1 LEADQRIRRTEC
13 AEDIMTS
20 TITTYWRV
28 FITFAR
34 NSLVRDMTFRGNFI
48 IDTISSLA
56 WAALQVIFYQQI
68 FRQLNL
74 PGSSGMLSGWGRY
87 EFYAFFS
94 TGLIINALGQML
106 FMTNIDEL
114 TDMIRTGELDF
125 LLLKPIDTQFL
136 VSLKRIE
143 WSSAGNFLV
152 GVGFLAFSLV
162 KLADAPGVLQAVL
175 FLVYLACGLAIYY
188 SLMISLGAST
198 VWMGR
203 NLTLY
208 DFWFYITTFSR
219 YPMEIYQKSNF
230 WLGPPLGFVFTFII
244 PVLIVINVPARTLVW
259 PLEKQNWPLAGFA
272 ILAAIGSVAAS
283 RWLFQRAVGSYRS
296 ASS

>member
-1 LEADQRIRRTEC
+1 
-13 AEDIMTS
+13 MS

-28 FITFAR
+28 FLTFAR
-34 NSLVRDMTFRGNFI
+34 NSLVRDMTFRSNFI
-48 IDTISSLA
+48 IDTISSLC
-56 WAALQVIFYQQI
+56 WAVLNIVFYQQI
-68 FRQLNL
+68 FRFTPSLGQQT
-74 PGSSGMLSGWGRY
+74 GWEKY
-87 EFYAFFS
+87 QFYAFFS

-125 LLLKPIDTQFL
+125 LLLKPVDTQFL

-152 GVGFLAFSLV
+152 GVSFLAYSLV
-162 KLADAPGVLQAVL
+162 QLAHAPGILQAAL
-175 FLVYLACGLAIYY
+175 FLVYLVCGVAIYY
-188 SLMISLGAST
+188 SLMIALGAST

-219 YPMEIYQKSNF
+219 YPMEIYS
-230 WLGPPLGFVFTFII
+230 GPLGRPLRLFFTFVI
-244 PVLIVINVPARTLVW
+244 PVLIVINVPADMLVR
-259 PLEKQNWPLAGFA
+259 PLDPEHWRLAGFA
-272 ILAAIGSVAAS
+272 LLAAAGSVAAS
-283 RWLFQRAVGSYRS
+283 RWLFQTALNSYRS

>member
-1 LEADQRIRRTEC
+1 
-13 AEDIMTS
+13 MTTVS
-20 TITTYWRV
+20 TYSRV

-56 WAALQVIFYQQI
+56 WAVLNVIFYQQI
-68 FRQLNL
+68 FRFT
-74 PGSSGMLSGWGRY
+74 GSLGRETGWEKY
-87 EFYAFFS
+87 QFYAFFS

-143 WSSAGNFLV
+143 WSSAGNCLV
-152 GVGFLAFSLV
+152 GVGFLIYALIRLDHS
-162 KLADAPGVLQAVL
+162 PGVVQGVL
-175 FLVYLACGLAIYY
+175 FLVYVLCGLAIYY
-188 SLMISLGAST
+188 SLMIALGAST

-219 YPMEIYQKSNF
+219 YPMEIYQKSTIWF
-230 WLGPPLGFVFTFII
+230 GPPLGVLFTYFI
-244 PVLIVINVPARTLVW
+244 PVLIVINVPARMLVW
-259 PLEKQNWPLAGFA
+259 PLKEQNWPLAGFA
-272 ILAAIGSVAAS
+272 ILAAVGSVAAS
-283 RWLFQRAVGSYRS
+283 RWLFQTAVGSYRS

>member
-1 LEADQRIRRTEC
+1 
-13 AEDIMTS
+13 M
-20 TITTYWRV
+20 ITTYWRV

-48 IDTISSLA
+48 IDTISSLC
-56 WAALQVIFYQQI
+56 WAALNVIFYQQI
-68 FRQLNL
+68 FRFTPSLGHQT
-74 PGSSGMLSGWGRY
+74 GWEKY
-87 EFYAFFS
+87 QFYAFFS
-94 TGLIINALGQML
+94 TGLIINALGQMF

-143 WSSAGNFLV
+143 WSSVGNFLV
-152 GVGFLAFSLV
+152 GAGFLAYSLV
-162 KLADAPGVLQAVL
+162 KLAHAPGALQAAL
-175 FLVYLACGLAIYY
+175 FLVYLVCGLAIYY
-188 SLMISLGAST
+188 SLMIALGAST

-219 YPMEIYQKSNF
+219 YPMEIYS
-230 WLGPPLGFVFTFII
+230 GPLGRPLQFFFTFII
-244 PVLIVINVPARTLVW
+244 PVLIVINVPARMLVR
-259 PLEKQNWPLAGFA
+259 PLEPAHWGLAGFA
-272 ILAAIGSVAAS
+272 LLAAVGSVAAS
-283 RWLFQRAVGSYRS
+283 RWLFQTALNSYRS

>member
-1 LEADQRIRRTEC
+1 VTNAI
-13 AEDIMTS
+13 S
-20 TITTYWRV
+20 TYWRV
-28 FITFAR
+28 FLTFAR

-56 WAALQVIFYQQI
+56 WAVLNVVFYQQI
-68 FRQLNL
+68 FRFTPSLGLQT
-74 PGSSGMLSGWGRY
+74 GWEKY
-87 EFYAFFS
+87 QFFAFFS

-106 FMTNIDEL
+106 FMTNIDEF
-114 TDMIRTGELDF
+114 TDMVRTGELDF

-143 WSSAGNFLV
+143 WSSLGNFLV
-152 GVGFLAFSLV
+152 GAGFLAYSLTH
-162 KLADAPGVLQAVL
+162 LTYAPGILQAVL
-175 FLVYLACGLAIYY
+175 FLVYLICGLAIYY

-230 WLGPPLGFVFTFII
+230 WLGPSLGFAFTFII
-244 PVLIVINVPARTLVW
+244 PVLIVINVPARILVW
-259 PLEKQNWPLAGFA
+259 PLKEQNWPLAGFA
-272 ILAAIGSVAAS
+272 ILAAVGSVAAS
-283 RWLFQRAVGSYRS
+283 RWLFTRAVGSYRS

>member
-1 LEADQRIRRTEC
+1 MNTL
-13 AEDIMTS
+13 
-20 TITTYWRV
+20 TTYWRV

-34 NSLVRDMTFRGNFI
+34 NSFVRDMTFRTNFV
-48 IDTISSLA
+48 IDTISSLS
-56 WAALQVIFYQQI
+56 WPILNIVFYEQI
-68 FRQLNL
+68 FRYTPSLGQRT
-74 PGSSGMLSGWGRY
+74 GWEKY
-87 EFYAFFS
+87 QFLAFFS

-143 WSSAGNFLV
+143 WSSLGNFLV
-152 GVGFLAFSLV
+152 GIGFLIYSLV
-162 KLADAPGVLQAVL
+162 RLDHAPSPLQAVL
-175 FLVYLACGLAIYY
+175 YLLYLACGLAIYY
-188 SLMISLGAST
+188 SLMVALGAST

-219 YPMEIYQKSNF
+219 YPMEIYS
-230 WLGPPLGFVFTFII
+230 GPWGDPLRKFFTFCI
-244 PVLIVINVPARTLVW
+244 PILIVINVPARILVK
-259 PLEKQNWPLAGFA
+259 PLDAEQWRLAGFA
-272 ILAAIGSVAAS
+272 LFAAVACLAGS
-283 RWLFQRAVGSYRS
+283 RWLFQAALSSYRS

>member
-1 LEADQRIRRTEC
+1 
-13 AEDIMTS
+13 MT
-20 TITTYWRV
+20 TIASYWRV
-28 FITFAR
+28 FLTFAR

-56 WAALQVIFYQQI
+56 WATLNVIFYQQI
-68 FRQLNL
+68 FRYTGTLGQ
-74 PGSSGMLSGWGRY
+74 SGWGRY

-106 FMTNIDEL
+106 FMTNIDEF
-114 TDMIRTGELDF
+114 TDMIRTGGLDF

-143 WSSAGNFLV
+143 WSSASNFLMGAV
-152 GVGFLAFSLV
+152 FLGYSLAR
-162 KLADAPGVLQAVL
+162 LAHLPNPVQAVL
-175 FLVYLACGLAIYY
+175 FVVYLVCGLAIYY
-188 SLMISLGAST
+188 SLMIALGAST

-219 YPMEIYQKSNF
+219 YPMEIYS
-230 WLGPPLGFVFTFII
+230 GPLGRPLRALFTFII
-244 PVLIVINVPARTLVW
+244 PVLIVINVPARMLVW
-259 PLEKQNWPLAGFA
+259 PLRSEQWPLAGFA
-272 ILAAIGSVAAS
+272 LLAAVGSVAAS
-283 RWLFQRAVGSYRS
+283 RWLFQAALNSYRS